1 MQRPG
6 ARPILVINAGSSSIK
21 FALFDDDLQ
30 EHLSG
35 QATEIGGDA
44 RLIVDG
50 RESAA
55 NLADHR
61 AALAAIL
68 AQLQARGYGLDRLA
82 AAAHRVVH
90 GGAYLTR
97 PQRITAAVFDEIQ
110 ACSDLAPLHNPHN
123 LSGIA
128 ALGDLAPS
136 LPQYASFDTAFH
148 ATNPKVAT
156 TYAVPEDW
164 HKSNIR
170 RFGFHGI
177 SYQALTANYAR
188 QTGSEL
194 PQKLLAMHLG
204 NGASLCAIRD
214 GVSVAT
220 TMGYSPL
227 EGLTMGTRS
236 GSIDAG
242 AALEMAARTS
252 PAQVLATLNNASGLL
267 ALSGGTS
274 DMRALLAS
282 DDPRAKF
289 AVQHF
294 CYWAA
299 RHAGS
304 MIAAMGGVDAI
315 AFTGGIGENA
325 PQVRHR
331 IQDLLA
337 WANVPTRAIH
347 VIAAREERQIAE
359 NALREMQ
366 NNV

>member
-1 MQRPG
+1 MPRPG

-21 FALFDDDLQ
+21 FALFDDDLTQ
-30 EHLSG
+30 LLSG

-44 RLIVDG
+44 RLSIEGD
-50 RESAA
+50 ETA
-55 NLADHR
+55 LDLTDHR

-68 AQLQARGYGLDRLA
+68 AQFQARGYGLERLG

-90 GGAYLTR
+90 GGADLTR
-97 PQRITAAVFDEIQ
+97 PQRVTPAVFAQIQ
-110 ACSDLAPLHNPHN
+110 ACADLAPLHNPHN
-123 LSGIA
+123 IAGIS
-128 ALGDLAPS
+128 ALMKLAPK
-136 LPQYASFDTAFH
+136 LPQFASFDTAFH
-148 ATNPKVAT
+148 ATNPPVAT
-156 TYAVPEDW
+156 TYAVPDDW
-164 HKSNIR
+164 HKSHIR

-177 SYQALTANYAR
+177 SYQALTANFAQ
-188 QTGSEL
+188 QTGTEL

-204 NGASLCAIRD
+204 NGASLCAIRN
-214 GVSVAT
+214 GESVAT

-242 AALEMAARTS
+242 AALEMATRTS
-252 PAQVLATLNNASGLL
+252 PGQVLDTLNNASGLL

-282 DDPRAKF
+282 DNPRAKF
-289 AVQHF
+289 AVEHF

-325 PQVRHR
+325 PPVRER

-337 WANVPTRAIH
+337 WTNVAATAIH
-347 VIAAREERQIAE
+347 VIPAREERQIAE

-366 NNV
+366 NNA